1 MQSKLITMRQLGQF
15 VAEYQ
20 PEKIIEESYVW
31 WLIRE
36 GHDLIV
42 SWDYGV
48 ILSCTVH
55 FPVTS
60 DDYDELLRMAD
71 RWHGMHGWSQ
81 VETLARFRIRQIQQT
96 IDDRQALAL
105 AV

>member
-15 VAEYQ
+15 VSEHQ

-31 WLIRE
+31 WLIRQN
-36 GHDLIV
+36 HDIIV
-42 SWDYGV
+42 SWNYGNV
-48 ILSCTVH
+48 LSCVAY

-71 RWHGMHGWSQ
+71 RWNGMHGWSQ
-81 VETLARFRIRQIQQT
+81 VKTLARFRLDQIRQA
-96 IDDRQALAL
+96 IDGRLSL
-105 AV
+105 AVVG